1 MSVALLSAEE
11 FEGKL
16 LEVRDARMTKDA
28 LCIMDY
34 NSGVGLLAGSLKFT
48 WVEVYKTFFELTVD
62 GEGGYIDFD
71 PQNTTSIYY
80 YQDEETG
87 EDTFTLCGDN
97 DAEITLHIGVVE

>member
-1 MSVALLSAEE
+1 MSVALLSIEE

-16 LEVRDARMTKDA
+16 LEIRDARMTENT

-48 WVEVYKTFFELTVD
+48 WVEKHKTFFELTVD
-62 GEGGYIDFD
+62 GESGYIDFD
-71 PQNTTSIYY
+71 PQNATSIYY

-87 EDTFTLCGDN
+87 EDTFTLCNDN
-97 DAEITLHIGVVE
+97 GAEITLHIGVVE